1 MHSRTGWS
9 TGANGLRYRSVS
21 FGDQGD
27 NPISKGQA
35 VRVEFSAKLDDGS
48 EVAHAVKSFKVGSG
62 AVCAAIEEGV
72 IGMRVG
78 DRRKLRAP
86 PYFTRGPLVAHA
98 PSNAV
103 HQRDA
108 MSPPLVPPSPDTR
121 VACAD
126 ADPFTRL
133 QIIQYDILVTGAVH
147 HMQIITLEE
156 RDSDDPVRAMLSFC
170 QRLVDKLTG
179 KPQKKLDPNR
189 RRLP

>member
-48 EVAHAVKSFKVGSG
+48 VVAHAVKSFKVGSG

-98 PSNAV
+98 PSNA
-103 HQRDA
+103 
-108 MSPPLVPPSPDTR
+108 
-121 VACAD
+121 
-126 ADPFTRL
+126 
-133 QIIQYDILVTGAVH
+133 IIQYDILVTGAVH